1 MMKRKFALI
10 LSVLLL
16 VCSAASAQEYV
27 SVAELYEQAQAM
39 NGWWKETFD
48 TPNGEMIVDV
58 PIIVPDVDTMPVL
71 TLEGAK
77 ISEELFEQIASGK
90 KYGSKD
96 DLFFETELNGELLGF
111 NLGRENDDAFGE
123 ESGKT

>member
-39 NGWWKETFD
+39 G
-48 TPNGEMIVDV
+48 
-58 PIIVPDVDTMPVL
+58 L
-71 TLEGAK
+71 TILEGGLQSLPFWERGIKYFIILGPNNEK
-77 ISEELFEQIASGK
+77 IEFCERL
-90 KYGSKD
+90 
-96 DLFFETELNGELLGF
+96 
-111 NLGRENDDAFGE
+111 
-123 ESGKT
+123 